1 MDMAIGTVWRDEADS
16 LGPVRVPADAAWGAQ
31 TARELIRFAKDLRLM
46 AWGPHC
52 GLSELRLPAAAPPP
66 FV

>member
-46 AWGPHC
+46 AWGPH
-52 GLSELRLPAAAPPP
+52 
-66 FV
+66 